1 MFCRFIV
8 GFGGT
13 IGMDRFLYVILGT
26 AEKNVLDTVLLAIF
40 LRVRRLLNK
49 SLQLMRNFG

>member
-40 LRVRRLLNK
+40 FR